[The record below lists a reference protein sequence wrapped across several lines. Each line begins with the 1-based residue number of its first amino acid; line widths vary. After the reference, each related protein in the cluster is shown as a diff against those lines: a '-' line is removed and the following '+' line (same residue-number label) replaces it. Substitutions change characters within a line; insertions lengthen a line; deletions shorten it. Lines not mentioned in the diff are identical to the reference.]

1 MFTYLAY
8 TPLTR
13 PTGRLMAVELG
24 LRSYGVRTP
33 PAPPEALV
41 RWGSRRE
48 MGSPEII
55 LNRASA
61 IRLASDKIATLDH
74 LAEAGVPH
82 VPFFRSWAEA
92 FDTAG
97 GRGIILGR
105 TRWGMQGRGISVYD
119 PAQIWGGR
127 YPPRPAARHEW
138 YSIYMEPTREVRLHV
153 VETEVVRIQG
163 KFLDFPEQAE
173 RNPFVRNYGTGYRF
187 RAPRRDL
194 HTRRKDAAIEAV
206 QALGLNFGAVDML
219 LFGDREEA
227 RVLEVN
233 TAPAC
238 SPLTARAYAD
248 ALVRALERRSR

>member
-13 PTGRLMAVELG
+13 PTGRIMAAELG
-24 LRSYGVRTP
+24 LRSYGVRR
-33 PAPPEALV
+33 PPEPPGVLV

-48 MGSPEII
+48 MGAPEII

-74 LAEAGVPH
+74 MANAGIPH
-82 VPFFRSWAEA
+82 VPYFRTWEEA
-92 FDTAG
+92 LTAG
-97 GRGIILGR
+97 GRAIILGR
-105 TRWGMQGRGISVYD
+105 RRWGMQGRGIQVYD

-127 YPPRPAARHEW
+127 YPRFPTLRHDW
-138 YSIYMEPTREVRLHV
+138 FSIYMEPTREVRLHV
-153 VETEVVRIQG
+153 VGSDVVRIQG
-163 KFLDFPEQAE
+163 KYLDFPEQAA

-194 HTRRKDAAIEAV
+194 HTRRKEAAVEAV
-206 QALGLNFGAVDML
+206 AALGLDFGAVDML
-219 LFGDREEA
+219 LFGGSEEA
-227 RVLEVN
+227 RILEIN

-248 ALVRALERRSR
+248 ALTRALERRSR